1 MEEWKDVV
9 GYISNRSK
17 QGKKIKGYD
26 IYHSKIEKAKF
37 DKNVNIPIPGAVNF
51 TVPREDLLEIHDTD
65 ILKFIKK
72 YVNGLTEK
80 EVKHWYELRQK
91 YL

>member
-1 MEEWKDVV
+1 MMTT
-9 GYISNRSK
+9 
-17 QGKKIKGYD
+17 
-26 IYHSKIEKAKF
+26 YHFKIEKVKF

-65 ILKFIKK
+65 ITKFIKK

-80 EVKHWYELRQK
+80 EVKHWYEQRRSNYKRGSLSGN
-91 YL
+91 

>member
-1 MEEWKDVV
+1 MLMMTTYRFKT
-9 GYISNRSK
+9 
-17 QGKKIKGYD
+17 
-26 IYHSKIEKAKF
+26 EKVKC

-65 ILKFIKK
+65 LTKFIKK

>member
-1 MEEWKDVV
+1 MMMT
-9 GYISNRSK
+9 
-17 QGKKIKGYD
+17 
-26 IYHSKIEKAKF
+26 YHFKIEKAKF

-65 ILKFIKK
+65 ISKFIKE

-80 EVKHWYELRQK
+80 EVRHWYEKRQK

>member
-1 MEEWKDVV
+1 MMMT
-9 GYISNRSK
+9 
-17 QGKKIKGYD
+17 
-26 IYHSKIEKAKF
+26 YHFKIEKAKF

-65 ILKFIKK
+65 IVKFIKE

-80 EVKHWYELRQK
+80 EVRHWYEQRQK

>member
-1 MEEWKDVV
+1 MMMT
-9 GYISNRSK
+9 YL
-17 QGKKIKGYD
+17 
-26 IYHSKIEKAKF
+26 SKIEKAKF

-65 ILKFIKK
+65 IMKFIKE

-80 EVKHWYELRQK
+80 EVKHWYEQRQK
-91 YL
+91 FL

>member
-1 MEEWKDVV
+1 MLMMTT
-9 GYISNRSK
+9 
-17 QGKKIKGYD
+17 
-26 IYHSKIEKAKF
+26 YHFKIEKAKF
-37 DKNVNIPIPGAVNF
+37 DKNVNIPISGVVNF

-65 ILKFIKK
+65 VLKFIKE

-80 EVKHWYELRQK
+80 EVKDWYKQRGK

>member
-1 MEEWKDVV
+1 MMMT
-9 GYISNRSK
+9 
-17 QGKKIKGYD
+17 
-26 IYHSKIEKAKF
+26 YHFKIEKVKF

-65 ILKFIKK
+65 ILKFIKE

-80 EVKHWYELRQK
+80 EVRHWYEQRQK

>member
-1 MEEWKDVV
+1 MSMMMTYRFKT
-9 GYISNRSK
+9 
-17 QGKKIKGYD
+17 
-26 IYHSKIEKAKF
+26 EKVKC

-65 ILKFIKK
+65 VLKFIKE

-80 EVKHWYELRQK
+80 EVKNWYEQRRK

>member
-1 MEEWKDVV
+1 MLMMTT
-9 GYISNRSK
+9 YRF
-17 QGKKIKGYD
+17 
-26 IYHSKIEKAKF
+26 KIEKVKF

-65 ILKFIKK
+65 ILKFIKE

-80 EVKHWYELRQK
+80 EVRHWYEQRQK

>member
-1 MEEWKDVV
+1 MLMMKT
-9 GYISNRSK
+9 YRFKNSK
-17 QGKKIKGYD
+17 V
-26 IYHSKIEKAKF
+26 KF

-65 ILKFIKK
+65 IARFIKK

-80 EVKHWYELRQK
+80 EVKHWYEQRCK
-91 YL
+91 

>member
-1 MEEWKDVV
+1 MLMMTTYRFK
-9 GYISNRSK
+9 NSK
-17 QGKKIKGYD
+17 V
-26 IYHSKIEKAKF
+26 KF

-65 ILKFIKK
+65 IAKFIKQ

>member
-1 MEEWKDVV
+1 MLMMTT
-9 GYISNRSK
+9 
-17 QGKKIKGYD
+17 
-26 IYHSKIEKAKF
+26 YHFKIEKVKF
-37 DKNVNIPIPGAVNF
+37 DKDVNIPIPGAVKF

-65 ILKFIKK
+65 IVKFIKQ

-80 EVKHWYELRQK
+80 EVKHWYEQRQK

>member
-1 MEEWKDVV
+1 MLMMTIYRFK
-9 GYISNRSK
+9 NSK
-17 QGKKIKGYD
+17 V
-26 IYHSKIEKAKF
+26 KF
-37 DKNVNIPIPGAVNF
+37 DKNVNIPIPGAVKF

-65 ILKFIKK
+65 IVKFIKQ

-80 EVKHWYELRQK
+80 EVKHWYEQRQK

>member
-1 MEEWKDVV
+1 MLMMTTYRFKNNKV
-9 GYISNRSK
+9 
-17 QGKKIKGYD
+17 
-26 IYHSKIEKAKF
+26 KF

-65 ILKFIKK
+65 IAKFIKE
-72 YVNGLTEK
+72 YVNELTEK
-80 EVKHWYELRQK
+80 EVKHWYEQRQK

>member
-1 MEEWKDVV
+1 MLMMTTYRFK
-9 GYISNRSK
+9 NSK
-17 QGKKIKGYD
+17 V
-26 IYHSKIEKAKF
+26 KF

-65 ILKFIKK
+65 IAKFIKE

-80 EVKHWYELRQK
+80 EVKHWYEQRRK

>member
-1 MEEWKDVV
+1 MLMMTTYRFKT
-9 GYISNRSK
+9 
-17 QGKKIKGYD
+17 
-26 IYHSKIEKAKF
+26 EKVKC

-65 ILKFIKK
+65 IAKFIKK

-80 EVKHWYELRQK
+80 EVKDWYKQRGK

>member
-1 MEEWKDVV
+1 MMMT
-9 GYISNRSK
+9 YL
-17 QGKKIKGYD
+17 
-26 IYHSKIEKAKF
+26 SKIEKAKL

-65 ILKFIKK
+65 IMKFIKE

-80 EVKHWYELRQK
+80 EVRHWYEKRQK

>member
-1 MEEWKDVV
+1 MLMMTTYRFK
-9 GYISNRSK
+9 NSK
-17 QGKKIKGYD
+17 V
-26 IYHSKIEKAKF
+26 KF

-65 ILKFIKK
+65 IVRFIKK

-80 EVKHWYELRQK
+80 EVKHWYEQRQK

>member
-1 MEEWKDVV
+1 MLMMTT
-9 GYISNRSK
+9 YRSK
-17 QGKKIKGYD
+17 IDKV
-26 IYHSKIEKAKF
+26 KF
-37 DKNVNIPIPGAVNF
+37 DKNVNIQIPGAVNF

-65 ILKFIKK
+65 ILKFIKE

-80 EVKHWYELRQK
+80 EVKHWCEKRRK

>member
-1 MEEWKDVV
+1 MMMT
-9 GYISNRSK
+9 
-17 QGKKIKGYD
+17 
-26 IYHSKIEKAKF
+26 YHFKIEKAKF

-65 ILKFIKK
+65 ISKFIKE

-80 EVKHWYELRQK
+80 EVKHWYEQRRSNYKRGSLSGN
-91 YL
+91 

>member
-1 MEEWKDVV
+1 MLMMKT
-9 GYISNRSK
+9 YRFKNSK
-17 QGKKIKGYD
+17 V
-26 IYHSKIEKAKF
+26 KF

-65 ILKFIKK
+65 IARFIKK

-80 EVKHWYELRQK
+80 EVKHWYEQRWK
-91 YL
+91 

>member
-1 MEEWKDVV
+1 MMMT
-9 GYISNRSK
+9 
-17 QGKKIKGYD
+17 
-26 IYHSKIEKAKF
+26 YHFKIEKAKF

-65 ILKFIKK
+65 ITKFIKK

-80 EVKHWYELRQK
+80 EVRHWYEQRQK